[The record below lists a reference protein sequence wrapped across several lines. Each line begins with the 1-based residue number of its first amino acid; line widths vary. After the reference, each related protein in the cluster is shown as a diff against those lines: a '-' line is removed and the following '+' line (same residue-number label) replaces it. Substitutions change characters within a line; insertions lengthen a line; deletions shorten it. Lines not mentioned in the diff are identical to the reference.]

1 MPEPLEKAGGDLATR
16 IDEQGSKAEDS
27 KAEDSKPHH
36 HRDDE
41 GHDMSTLISQVQRV
55 PSTARTAGVLVA
67 SAALTVAV
75 MAGLN
80 SIVGTWA

>member
-1 MPEPLEKAGGDLATR
+1 MSTAATQ
-16 IDEQGSKAEDS
+16 QGQH
-27 KAEDSKPHH
+27 HH
-36 HRDDE
+36 HRDEE

-67 SAALTVAV
+67 STALTVAV
-75 MAGLN
+75 LAGLN